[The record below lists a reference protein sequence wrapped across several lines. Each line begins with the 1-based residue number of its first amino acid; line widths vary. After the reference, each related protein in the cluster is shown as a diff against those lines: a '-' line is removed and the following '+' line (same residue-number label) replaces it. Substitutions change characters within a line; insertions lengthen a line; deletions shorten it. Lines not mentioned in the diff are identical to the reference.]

1 MLDTNV
7 LTAGL
12 RSRNGASFA
21 VLRMI
26 ADRQLRPLVTTALFL
41 EYEAVLTR
49 PEQTTVHGLSAMELD
64 RLLAGFAA
72 LAEPVE
78 PHFLWRPQ
86 LADPKDEMVLEAAV
100 NGRADALVTHNR
112 RDFAVASSRFD
123 VPVVSPAEL
132 LEGFRT

>member
-1 MLDTNV
+1 
-7 LTAGL
+7 
-12 RSRNGASFA
+12 
-21 VLRMI
+21 MI
-26 ADRQLRPLVTTALFL
+26 QRPYRLL

-49 PEQTTVHGLSAMELD
+49 AEQTAVHGLSAMELD

-86 LADPKDEMVLEAAV
+86 LADPKDGMVLEAAV

-112 RDFAVASSRFD
+112 RDFAVAARAFHRFTETASRPISLF
-123 VPVVSPAEL
+123 
-132 LEGFRT
+132 